1 PKTAKNR
8 GSERGHRDRYGL
20 PHPPIALFRPSLAS
34 GSALAPVQSGQD
46 RPSAQEVI
54 TAAAALPPD
63 FQADVLLRVAAS
75 EDIPLLENHGARD
88 SAIVGLSEQAYTL
101 AEHATRR
108 LPGIATV
115 GFAGEES
122 EDELRSARTAGL
134 DQLTLQTRA
143 ISAMKSHSIS
153 RATALLT
160 ELPRPAVANCE
171 SDYVDDPTPIYA
183 VAPTLSVNDASQ
195 NTELLLGQVDR
206 ARSEAEI
213 APALKFVTALPLE
226 APATEVAIAQRL
238 AKMLLRARGDDA
250 TFTATELSVASDI
263 QLALQRVESIPGI
276 HSQLRASYRSY
287 VDEHVS
293 ATRCPAS
300 LVGNHRLLEQRYV
313 AELPDDRIREPAGT
327 PVSAKSDVDDA
338 VSLIRQAGYNIRTQL
353 LGYVGQEPLR
363 DAALAAASSEF
374 LDQIDAEPLRMA
386 ANTDVTGRI
395 ERAQL
400 MEILRYLEYAPPGSS
415 RERGFAL
422 LEGLLN
428 GVYYQRDHDVWFRDL
443 KRVADQSLR
452 WPDRALRLRRLA
464 VSAVPVIRVY
474 AMLMQRKQFPQSS

>member
-1 PKTAKNR
+1 MLSQVQK
-8 GSERGHRDRYGL
+8 
-20 PHPPIALFRPSLAS
+20 HPLAS

-195 NTELLLGQVDR
+195 TPNY
-206 ARSEAEI
+206 S
-213 APALKFVTALPLE
+213 
-226 APATEVAIAQRL
+226 L
-238 AKMLLRARGDDA
+238 AKLIALGARLKSHLR
-250 TFTATELSVASDI
+250 
-263 QLALQRVESIPGI
+263 
-276 HSQLRASYRSY
+276 
-287 VDEHVS
+287 
-293 ATRCPAS
+293 
-300 LVGNHRLLEQRYV
+300 
-313 AELPDDRIREPAGT
+313 
-327 PVSAKSDVDDA
+327 
-338 VSLIRQAGYNIRTQL
+338 
-353 LGYVGQEPLR
+353 
-363 DAALAAASSEF
+363 
-374 LDQIDAEPLRMA
+374 
-386 ANTDVTGRI
+386 
-395 ERAQL
+395 
-400 MEILRYLEYAPPGSS
+400 
-415 RERGFAL
+415 
-422 LEGLLN
+422 
-428 GVYYQRDHDVWFRDL
+428 
-443 KRVADQSLR
+443 
-452 WPDRALRLRRLA
+452 
-464 VSAVPVIRVY
+464 
-474 AMLMQRKQFPQSS
+474 